1 MSDGLMG
8 DLPGSGHVGS
18 GVKAV
23 PSLEADTTHF
33 PSQRVLGSQDS
44 LIGLKCI
51 FYFSSPLC
59 KYLGFLPKYLGRI
72 VYFWLLS
79 PPMAHCNLAVA
90 AHPVPSMEERPAP
103 KSRREA
109 QSSPSLSLSGR
120 VLVSESLCRE

>member
-1 MSDGLMG
+1 MSDGILG
-8 DLPGSGHVGS
+8 DLPGCGHMGA
-18 GVKAV
+18 GVKVV

-33 PSQRVLGSQDS
+33 PFQRVLGSQDS

-51 FYFSSPLC
+51 FYSSSPLC

-90 AHPVPSMEERPAP
+90 AYPVPLMGERLAS

-109 QSSPSLSLSGR
+109 QWSPSLYLSDR
-120 VLVSESLCRE
+120 VLVSEPLCRE